1 MISFGSNTVQIKQP
15 SSRVNVLS
23 GCLEY
28 LPENNSLEGSPSSQR
43 QVEHS
48 SKV

>member
-1 MISFGSNTVQIKQP
+1 MISFGSNRVQIKQP

-28 LPENNSLEGSPSSQR
+28 LLENNSLEGSPSSQR
-43 QVEHS
+43 QVEHWS
-48 SKV
+48 